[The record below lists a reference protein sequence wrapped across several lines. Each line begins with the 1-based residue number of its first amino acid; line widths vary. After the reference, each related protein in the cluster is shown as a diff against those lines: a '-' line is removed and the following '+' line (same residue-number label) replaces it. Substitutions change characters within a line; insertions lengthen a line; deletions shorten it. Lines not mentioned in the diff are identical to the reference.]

1 MFILIIHVIK
11 YEMQSR
17 KNGLKILQ
25 KGLSTLP
32 EQAAGVTEGR
42 GPLNQEG
49 RNHKVWRGTPARGGW
64 LCRVERDRQ
73 GQHVEGLC
81 TLPFCSVR

>member
-32 EQAAGVTEGR
+32 EQAAGVTE
-42 GPLNQEG
+42 EG
-49 RNHKVWRGTPARGGW
+49 DH
-64 LCRVERDRQ
+64 
-73 GQHVEGLC
+73 
-81 TLPFCSVR
+81 